1 MPDGLLKAQ
10 VGGKK
15 KKGEKKGQKKKDWHI
30 YRYLPNTYV
39 DRYLPTCLPACL
51 PTADMS
57 AATYY
62 RPLLDFGARFHDDV
76 VILHWVCGLYLL
88 RGRMPVWQCLSSRY
102 WVELR
107 RCFKLSNQRPDLPT
121 CQHGTLGMESNHLW
135 TD

>member
-62 RPLLDFGARFHDDV
+62 RPLLDFGARFHNQSGERMTTWSFSIGYVAYIYYVAECLCGSVCRVAIGWNCADV
-76 VILHWVCGLYLL
+76 
-88 RGRMPVWQCLSSRY
+88 LSYPINGQIYRH
-102 WVELR
+102 V
-107 RCFKLSNQRPDLPT
+107 NMG
-121 CQHGTLGMESNHLW
+121 H
-135 TD
+135 